1 MSEFVSVSDSIEDL
15 FNDAKLSRA
24 VDLWK
29 VNNALK
35 IVFDEKLNIKFKV
48 LSFRKGLLI
57 IEVPNSVWV
66 QELSFMKNDIISKL
80 NDALEGAAV
89 DRIMFKEVT

>member
-15 FNDAKLSRA
+15 FNDVKLSRA
-24 VDLWK
+24 VNLWK
-29 VNNALK
+29 VRNALK
-35 IVFDEKLNIKFKV
+35 IVFDEKLKCKFKV
-48 LSFRKGLLI
+48 LNFRNGLLI
-57 IEVPNSVWV
+57 IEVPNSVWA

-80 NDALEGAAV
+80 NDALEGIVV

>member
-1 MSEFVSVSDSIEDL
+1 MSEFVSVSDSIEEL
-15 FNDAKLSRA
+15 FNNVKLSRA

-29 VNNALK
+29 IRNALK
-35 IVFDEKLNIKFKV
+35 IVFDEKLKCKFKV
-48 LSFRKGLLI
+48 LSFKNGILI
-57 IEVPNSVWV
+57 IGVPNSVWA

-80 NDALEGAAV
+80 NDALEGIVV

>member
-1 MSEFVSVSDSIEDL
+1 MSEFVSVSDSIEEL
-15 FNDAKLSRA
+15 FNDVKLSRA

-35 IVFDEKLNIKFKV
+35 IVFDEKLNVKFKV
-48 LSFRKGLLI
+48 LSFRKGFLI

-80 NDALEGAAV
+80 NDALEGVTV

>member
-15 FNDAKLSRA
+15 FKDAKLGRA

-35 IVFDEKLNIKFKV
+35 IVFDEKIKCEFKV
-48 LSFRKGLLI
+48 LKFRNGLLI
-57 IEVPNSVWV
+57 IEVSNSVWA
-66 QELSFMKNDIISKL
+66 QELSFMKNDIVSKL
-80 NDALEGAAV
+80 NDVLKGV
-89 DRIMFKEVT
+89 VIDRIMFKEVT